1 MGELTSV
8 DNSSE
13 MTYDENVVA
22 YLQMVQNN
30 IDRMATSSALFKGF
44 AATIVAGISA
54 LSFSEINNLILIMS
68 FVPVLSFMLLDLYYL
83 NLERR
88 YRYLYE
94 EIRTSKNNSLFCLS
108 LKKLDKNERKN
119 AKVRW
124 YQLLSSPSYYLFYP
138 VLIII
143 SVIVVIL
150 KFNGSL

>member
-1 MGELTSV
+1 MRKVLIVSIILG
-8 DNSSE
+8 
-13 MTYDENVVA
+13 
-22 YLQMVQNN
+22 
-30 IDRMATSSALFKGF
+30 GF
-44 AATIVAGISA
+44 
-54 LSFSEINNLILIMS
+54 
-68 FVPVLSFMLLDLYYL
+68 LYYL

-94 EIRTSKNNSLFCLS
+94 QIRTGKNNSLFCLS
-108 LKKLDKNERKN
+108 LKKLDKIERKN

-138 VLIII
+138 VLLII